1 MKEKEKKEAADETRD
16 KLQTRGTVIDR
27 ETKRKRQRERE
38 SQGNESVRNERLK
51 SLAGIRDA

>member
-16 KLQTRGTVIDR
+16 KLQTRGRVIDR
-27 ETKRKRQRERE
+27 ETKRKRQGERE